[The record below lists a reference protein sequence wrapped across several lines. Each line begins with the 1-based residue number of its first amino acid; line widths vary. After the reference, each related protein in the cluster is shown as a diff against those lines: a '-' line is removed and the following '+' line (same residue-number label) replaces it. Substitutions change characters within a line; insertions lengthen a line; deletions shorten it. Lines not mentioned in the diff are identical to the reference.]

1 MGLEELLGAFIR
13 DVCNVVPPAVRDD
26 PDKRWSLG
34 EYGLIANPPA
44 RFLEICNEL
53 SANDFDQLERNF
65 VRLPPETP
73 CWDRKPIRSR
83 AAFGLYLLV
92 LFASLARD
100 HAADGTLWP
109 KVRGNLS
116 ARLIRRDDVVSRLFE
131 DQQPSALAKELI
143 REAVGCFRLRNM
155 LHGIEVQRWYT
166 TLMLQYGFSQT
177 DWSKSAQDWL
187 RGVGR
192 PQSACMLLGQT
203 EHEESLRRGA
213 PPSDSFTKL
222 WTKLQAYHRG
232 RMSNADALVELVA
245 LRWFSDAQAKETL
258 RSLDSS
264 RTALPELTADEG
276 AKFGVGH
283 PHIVWRT
290 GSAPVCVVQL
300 KLPPPVDSD
309 NDCYAVMLHQK
320 SVAKIYRDVEAD
332 AWKHSVPDAM
342 NPIVVTATWIA
353 RPLTESPWAEPTL
366 CTESGEVIDVF
377 CLANAQGHP
386 EDVPLV
392 LYPWAEIRNG
402 TGWAPGPVPQ
412 NPLNILLLLPP
423 HLATAR
429 IDGAEIRENYRPQAD
444 TGWRV
449 VRLSRRNQDQLRL
462 TDGDEELWSF
472 NFRNDEPVGATV
484 ALRVADVIGRKMV
497 LHVEFSGPAR
507 LVAAEVGGVP
517 CEVRVGAFVAPL
529 SCFGTA
535 GRTVTA
541 RMTVFDLETQRQF
554 IVRREISYPLPC
566 LLVLE
571 GTEFVRHR
579 HDAPLHI
586 NASTQLRLH
595 VPKGAH
601 LDLHTP
607 FLTEASA
614 PIMSAK
620 SLVRTQTGTRLNR
633 SFRASG
639 AALIHQQDLLNSQ
652 QNGAQPL
659 ASYAVW
665 TGALTSHPPRVESLE
680 GALRYSVTTTERLE
694 PRADWRLE
702 LLAENGCTD
711 LVELDPRTV
720 EADLLNE
727 GPPQLKFRAA
737 AGRGLELANIVALRL
752 RGSHDVLG
760 MWSVHDPLAKLATA
774 NAQDLWKTLQHW
786 ALPIDATLLRSD
798 PRIVSL
804 MQAPKQFLAP
814 SKSDWGG
821 GEFHS
826 DVLARHEMLVS
837 ILMWDWRP
845 QFGSAAEVCE
855 AVAISPGVET
865 KRIERQFLA
874 LSVISPWLAR
884 NVLAVLDQEDR
895 DVVSNQGLRERRERI
910 ASFLRQRGDPGAM
923 LSLEEAGAVFAQ
935 DYPLDVTAPPRSP
948 VARFVPNLD
957 PQFLLQMIADASRAG
972 TQNSIAQENMKL
984 LHNLTRQFGRSPQT
998 KQYCFGPLAASMLLT
1013 L

>member
-1 MGLEELLGAFIR
+1 MGIEELLGAFIGN
-13 DVCNVVPPAVRDD
+13 VCNVVPTTVRENPA
-26 PDKRWSLG
+26 KRWSLG

-53 SANDFDQLERNF
+53 SAIDLDHLEQNF
-65 VRLPPETP
+65 VTLPLGTP
-73 CWDRKPIRSR
+73 RWDQRPIRSR

-116 ARLIRRDDVVSRLFE
+116 ARLVKRHDVVSRLFE
-131 DQQPSALAKELI
+131 DQQPSALAKKLI
-143 REAVGCFRLRNM
+143 EEAVVCFRLRNM
-155 LHGIEVQRWYT
+155 LHGIGVQRWYT

-177 DWSKSAQDWL
+177 DWSESAQDWL

-192 PQSACMLLGQT
+192 PQSVCMLLGQT
-203 EHEESLRRGA
+203 EHEESLRRDA
-213 PPSDSFTKL
+213 PSSDSFTEL
-222 WTKLQAYHRG
+222 WMKLQAYHRG
-232 RMSNADALVELVA
+232 RMSYANALDELVA
-245 LRWFSDAQAKETL
+245 LRWLSRAQAVGAL
-258 RSLDSS
+258 RCLDLS
-264 RTALPELTADEG
+264 RTALPELTADAG

-283 PHIVWRT
+283 PHIMWRP
-290 GSAPVCVVQL
+290 GCAPVCVVQL

-309 NDCYAVMLHQK
+309 NDCYAVTLHQK
-320 SVAKIYRDVEAD
+320 SVVKIYRDVEAD

-342 NPIVVTATWIA
+342 NPTDVTATWIA

-366 CTESGEVIDVF
+366 CTESGEVIDMF
-377 CLANAQGHP
+377 CLADAQGHP

-472 NFRNDEPVGATV
+472 NFRNDKPVGATV

-497 LHVEFSGPAR
+497 LHVEFSGPAK
-507 LVAAEVGGVP
+507 LLAAEVGGVP
-517 CEVRVGAFVAPL
+517 CAVRVGAFEAPL
-529 SCFGTA
+529 SSFGTA

-541 RMTVFDLETQRQF
+541 RMTVLDQKTKCQF

-586 NASTQLRLH
+586 NALSQLRLH

-601 LDLHTP
+601 VDLHTP

-614 PIMSAK
+614 PIMNAK

-652 QNGAQPL
+652 KNGAQPL
-659 ASYAVW
+659 ASYVVW

-680 GALRYSVTTTERLE
+680 GALCYSVTTTERLE

-702 LLAENGCTD
+702 LLAENGCTE

-727 GPPQLKFRAA
+727 GPPRLKFRAA

-760 MWSVHDPLAKLATA
+760 MWSVGNPRAKLATA
-774 NAQDLWKTLQHW
+774 SAQDFWKTLQHW
-786 ALPIDATLLRSD
+786 ALPIDATALRSD

-804 MQAPKQFLAP
+804 LQAPKQFLAP

-837 ILMWDWRP
+837 ILLWDWRP
-845 QFGSAAEVCE
+845 QLGSAAEVCE
-855 AVAISPGVET
+855 AVAISPGDEAR
-865 KRIERQFLA
+865 RIERQFLA

-884 NVLAVLDQEDR
+884 NVLAVLDEEDR
-895 DVVSNQGLRERRERI
+895 DVVNNRGLAERRNRI
-910 ASFLRQRGDPGAM
+910 ASFLRQRGDSGAM
-923 LSLEEAGAVFAQ
+923 QSLEEAAAVFAR
-935 DYPLDVTAPPRSP
+935 DYPSDVTAPPRSP
-948 VARFVPNLD
+948 VARFVPDLD
-957 PQFLLQMIADASRAG
+957 PQFLPQIIGVASRDAA
-972 TQNSIAQENMKL
+972 QNSTAKENMKL
-984 LHNLTRQFGRSPQT
+984 LHNLTRQFGRSPKT

-1013 L
+1013 P